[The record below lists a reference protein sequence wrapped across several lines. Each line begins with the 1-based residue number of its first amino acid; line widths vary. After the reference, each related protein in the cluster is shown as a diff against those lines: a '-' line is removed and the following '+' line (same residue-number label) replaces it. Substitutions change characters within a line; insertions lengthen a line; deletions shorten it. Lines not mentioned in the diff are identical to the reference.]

1 MKEERE
7 FIVNT
12 LKSAGAKGKIHD
24 SVKSMKNCSDV
35 HVCAVMRVGE
45 SFTRSGSKRRF
56 EDQEGHRKQRN
67 KLFDRVTVLQVVIAD
82 ANEEK
87 VDKLLT
93 DFLKKISKG
102 FAVSGNWVDIEI
114 GDADWVEENDS
125 ILKSRIA
132 VEFDV
137 TLKGGIYTDTDLKEA
152 AVGMIAADGE

>member
-1 MKEERE
+1 MREERE
-7 FIVNT
+7 FLVNT

-24 SVKSMKNCSDV
+24 SVKSMRNCSDV
-35 HVCAVMRVGE
+35 RVCGVMRVGE
-45 SFTRSGSKRRF
+45 SFTRSGSKKRF
-56 EDQEGHRKQRN
+56 EDKEGLRKQRN

-87 VDKLLT
+87 VDNLLT

-102 FAVSGNWVDIEI
+102 FYVNGNWVDIEI

-137 TLKGGIYTDTDLKEA
+137 TLKGGIYTDIDLKEA
-152 AVGMIAADGE
+152 AVGNIAADGE

>member
-7 FIVNT
+7 FLVNT

-24 SVKSMKNCSDV
+24 SVKSMRNCNDV

-45 SFTRSGSKRRF
+45 SFTRSGSKKRY
-56 EDQEGHRKQRN
+56 EDKEGHRKQRN
-67 KLFDRVTVLQVVIAD
+67 KLFERVTVLHVVIAD
-82 ANEEK
+82 TNEEK
-87 VDKLLT
+87 VDRLLT
-93 DFLKKISKG
+93 DFLKNVSKG
-102 FAVSGNWVDIEI
+102 FPVSGNWVDIEV

-137 TLKGGIYTDTDLKEA
+137 TLKGGIYADVELKAA
-152 AVGMIAADGE
+152 AVGSIAAEND